1 MGGFQMKTKK
11 QFIIMLTLLLLTLS
25 MVGTSFAHGTQLD
38 DSIIVEDRYG
48 DLIGEMSYEE
58 YMKFLYGEDF
68 IVPYNTIPG
77 IIEDKRLVFHD
88 IFKAIPDGH
97 PISY

>member
-1 MGGFQMKTKK
+1 MGRFQMKTKK

-48 DLIGEMSYEE
+48 DLIGEMSYE
-58 YMKFLYGEDF
+58 
-68 IVPYNTIPG
+68 
-77 IIEDKRLVFHD
+77 
-88 IFKAIPDGH
+88 
-97 PISY
+97 

>member
-1 MGGFQMKTKK
+1 MEGFQMKTKK

-58 YMKFLYGEDF
+58 YWFLHY
-68 IVPYNTIPG
+68 
-77 IIEDKRLVFHD
+77 